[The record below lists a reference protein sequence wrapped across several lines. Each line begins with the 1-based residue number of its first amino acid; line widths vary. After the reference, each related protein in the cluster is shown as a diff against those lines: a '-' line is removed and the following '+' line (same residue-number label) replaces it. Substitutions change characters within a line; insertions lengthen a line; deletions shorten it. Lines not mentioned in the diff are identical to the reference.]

1 MAEAQSLIDYRSHL
15 ISDSGRGMFQRK
27 LAKSMRG
34 QYILPPRSSVVVCT
48 SQCTCQLQRDKNTQ
62 RPVCVRLIQ
71 FSLPFTCCHRF
82 SFLGKHDLEHLASC
96 HNAHLW
102 ELCNSVT
109 PKTVIPAGQL
119 SACLKSWS
127 AQPELWFFEGGNKVT
142 FVYLFVLFLLLWYL
156 PNPSFCELSA
166 GYVKQDKLRQ
176 SMQSLRKTSSSL
188 SLRKYT
194 P

>member
-1 MAEAQSLIDYRSHL
+1 
-15 ISDSGRGMFQRK
+15 
-27 LAKSMRG
+27 MRG

-48 SQCTCQLQRDKNTQ
+48 SQCTRQLQRDKNTQ

-109 PKTVIPAGQL
+109 PKTVIPAGRL

-127 AQPELWFFEGGNKVT
+127 LSQSFGSLRVGRKW
-142 FVYLFVLFLLLWYL
+142 VLFICL
-156 PNPSFCELSA
+156 FCF
-166 GYVKQDKLRQ
+166 
-176 SMQSLRKTSSSL
+176 SSYGIFLILHFVNCQLGTWNRISSDNQCRVL
-188 SLRKYT
+188 GR
-194 P
+194 PAVA

>member
-1 MAEAQSLIDYRSHL
+1 M
-15 ISDSGRGMFQRK
+15 
-27 LAKSMRG
+27 
-34 QYILPPRSSVVVCT
+34 
-48 SQCTCQLQRDKNTQ
+48 
-62 RPVCVRLIQ
+62 CVRLIQ

-109 PKTVIPAGQL
+109 PKTVIPAGRL

-176 SMQSLRKTSSSL
+176 SVQSLRKTSSSL

-194 P
+194 PWKSVPGRHKNIGIHQDLPEGVMTDLGTFRYGWTRVAAQCASLA